1 MNSNDIRKLVEKFYE
16 GKTSLEEERTLADF
30 LLRDNVPDEFF
41 PDSKLFYALNTHS
54 MEVPNESIQAIESL
68 IDSFKEEQPSDRK
81 TKMSHAKYWA
91 IGVAASFALILGV
104 RQFQKSQQAESTL
117 FTDTYKNPDDAYRA
131 TVEALQLF
139 SDNFSK
145 GTESVEKA
153 NMHLEKAQEI
163 INQSLK
169 QGIEK

>member
-1 MNSNDIRKLVEKFYE
+1 
-16 GKTSLEEERTLADF
+16 
-30 LLRDNVPDEFF
+30 
-41 PDSKLFYALNTHS
+41 
-54 MEVPNESIQAIESL
+54 
-68 IDSFKEEQPSDRK
+68 
-81 TKMSHAKYWA
+81 
-91 IGVAASFALILGV
+91 
-104 RQFQKSQQAESTL
+104 QQAESTL
-117 FTDTYKNPDDAYRA
+117 FTDAYKNPDDAYRA

>member
-16 GKTSLEEERTLADF
+16 GNTSLEEEKTLADF

-41 PDSKLFYALNTHS
+41 PDSKLFWALNTHS
-54 MEVPNESIQAIESL
+54 MAIASL

-81 TKMSHAKYWA
+81 TKMFHARYWA
-91 IGVAASFALILGV
+91 IGIAASFALIFGV
-104 RQFQKSQQAESTL
+104 WQFQKSRQAASTL